1 MKRMHPAY
9 VLTQLPRFVW
19 LLLLPLLRWLPA
31 WGVGAPMRKLPV
43 LAAAFLIFAA
53 AYLRWRAR
61 KWLLQG
67 DTLVFRSGI
76 FLCRQYRIPFAAVAA
91 VRESRGP
98 LLTLFGARRL
108 RFETVAGK
116 GRAVTL
122 LLSRREAQLCLAAY
136 AGEALAP
143 VFQLRAR
150 DTLVASLSTS
160 NFALGLFAAAPIL
173 RAAGNLFGSLVQE
186 RLRDVLT
193 SAQRLAASYIPPVL
207 TAIALLALLG
217 WALHVLKLAELYHRF
232 TLRRSEKALATQS
245 GLLIHRRV
253 YLRTA
258 GLSALAIRQTMLL
271 AFIRRSQL
279 CALYA
284 GRTGGRGEETFLLP
298 LCLPD
303 QAQALVKELWAQPE
317 AISLRMPRAQRRRAY
332 FPAFGQ
338 ICALAGAAAFAVFFT
353 NTPLRTAFFT
363 SAAALPILILFF
375 FPARKRERREG
386 AGAGFRMI
394 RAVRGFSEWTLFFRP
409 GALYGIRAAQ
419 TPGQAKSGLCT
430 VRTAFRTT
438 RQERFLLRHLPA
450 GSALRSYKNEL
461 DKQHIQHRSN
471 ADA

>member
-43 LAAAFLIFAA
+43 LMALCLIAVA
-53 AYLRWRAR
+53 AYLRWRTR
-61 KWLLQG
+61 EWLLQG
-67 DTLVFRSGI
+67 DTLVFRTGI
-76 FLCRQYRIPFAAVAA
+76 FLCRQYRIPLAAVAA

-98 LLTLFGARRL
+98 LLALFGARRL
-108 RFETVAGK
+108 RFETAAGN
-116 GRAVTL
+116 GRVVTL
-122 LLSRREAQLCLAAY
+122 LLGRREAQMCLAAY
-136 AGEALAP
+136 AGGPLEP
-143 VFQLRAR
+143 VMQLRAR
-150 DTLVASLSTS
+150 DTLLAALSTS
-160 NFALGLFAAAPIL
+160 NFALGLFAAAPL
-173 RAAGNLFGSLVQE
+173 FRAAGNLFGSLVQE

-193 SAQRLAASYIPPVL
+193 SAQRLAASYIPPAL

-217 WALHVLKLAELYHRF
+217 WALHVLKLMELYHRF
-232 TLRRSEKALATQS
+232 TLRRNGLALATQS

-279 CALYA
+279 CTLYA
-284 GRTGGRGEETFLLP
+284 GRAGGRGEETFLLP
-298 LCLPD
+298 LCMPG
-303 QAQALVKELWAQPE
+303 QAQMLVRELWAQPE
-317 AISLRMPRAQRRRAY
+317 PVSLRMPRAQRRRAY
-332 FPAFGQ
+332 FPVFGQ

-353 NTPLRTAFFT
+353 NTPLRTVSMI
-363 SAAALPILILFF
+363 SAAALAVLLLFF
-375 FPARKRERREG
+375 FPARQRERREG
-386 AGAGFRMI
+386 ACAGLQMI
-394 RAVRGFSEWTLFFRP
+394 RVVKGFSEWTLFFCP

-419 TPGQAKSGLCT
+419 TPGQARSGVCT
-430 VRTAFRTT
+430 VRAAFRTT

-450 GSALRSYKNEL
+450 KATLRSYKNEL
-461 DKQHIQHRSN
+461 DEQHIQRRPS